1 LKGNNLMKLLQN
13 KQSQLSFVFWLLLSA
28 FIAWDFAKSA
38 DINQR
43 DEPPLI
49 AAGSGKAPTGAHCS
63 LPK

>member
-1 LKGNNLMKLLQN
+1 MKLLQN
-13 KQSQLSFVFWLLLSA
+13 KQSLLSAFFWLLLVT

>member
-1 LKGNNLMKLLQN
+1 MMKLFEN
-13 KQSQLSFVFWLLLSA
+13 KQTLLSLVFWLLISA
-28 FIAWDFAKSA
+28 FVVWDFAKSA

>member
-1 LKGNNLMKLLQN
+1 MKYLQY
-13 KQSQLSFVFWLLLSA
+13 KQSLLSFAFWLLLAA
-28 FIAWDFAKSA
+28 FITWDFAKSA

-43 DEPPLI
+43 EEPPLI

>member
-1 LKGNNLMKLLQN
+1 MKGSSIMTILQN
-13 KQSQLSFVFWLLLSA
+13 KQAMLRLVFWLLLTA
-28 FIAWDFAKSA
+28 FVVWDFARSA

-43 DEPPLI
+43 EEPPLI

>member
-1 LKGNNLMKLLQN
+1 MKLLQN
-13 KQSQLSFVFWLLLSA
+13 KQAVLSAAFWLMLTA
-28 FIAWDFAKSA
+28 FIVWDFAKSA

-43 DEPPLI
+43 DEPPLL

>member
-1 LKGNNLMKLLQN
+1 MKSLQN
-13 KQSQLSFVFWLLLSA
+13 KQALFSLVFWLVLVT
-28 FIAWDFAKSA
+28 FIAWDFAKST

>member
-1 LKGNNLMKLLQN
+1 MKLLQN
-13 KQSQLSFVFWLLLSA
+13 KQFVLSLIFWLLLTV

-43 DEPPLI
+43 EEQPLI

>member
-1 LKGNNLMKLLQN
+1 MKFLQT
-13 KQSQLSFVFWLLLSA
+13 KQSVLSALFWLSLTI

-38 DINQR
+38 DIDLRQ
-43 DEPPLI
+43 EPPLI

>member
-1 LKGNNLMKLLQN
+1 MKLLQN
-13 KQSQLSFVFWLLLSA
+13 KQTMLSAAFWLLLTA

-38 DINQR
+38 EINQR
-43 DEPPLI
+43 EEPPLI

>member
-1 LKGNNLMKLLQN
+1 MKENKTMNFLQN
-13 KQSQLSFVFWLLLSA
+13 KQSQFTLVFWLLLSV

-43 DEPPLI
+43 EEPPLI
-49 AAGSGKAPTGAHCS
+49 AAGSGKAPTVAHCS